1 MANYSHDDIH
11 SVAERFLREHLA
23 NAESQS
29 KTVRTDGQ
37 SGEGTD
43 AEAEPPEIEEP
54 EFVILSRRSGNATSY
69 FYGWKSQRPLF
80 TYSQHLAQVLESA
93 ASEELVRKLRKAGVE
108 AIVLPAPELRRG
120 YS

>member
-69 FYGWKSQRPLF
+69 FYGWKSQRGC
-80 TYSQHLAQVLESA
+80 SHIHNI
-93 ASEELVRKLRKAGVE
+93 LRKCLKVRHQRSSSASFE
-108 AIVLPAPELRRG
+108 RLASKR
-120 YS
+120 